1 MVDTVFENFT
11 EQVLSKDSVAVIHLI
26 GTANKLYFERKIS
39 KLSEEKYQ
47 KFIDAVVKLII
58 NTSNS

>member
-26 GTANKLYFERKIS
+26 GTANKFYFEQKIS

-47 KFIDAVVKLII
+47 EFIDAVVKLII